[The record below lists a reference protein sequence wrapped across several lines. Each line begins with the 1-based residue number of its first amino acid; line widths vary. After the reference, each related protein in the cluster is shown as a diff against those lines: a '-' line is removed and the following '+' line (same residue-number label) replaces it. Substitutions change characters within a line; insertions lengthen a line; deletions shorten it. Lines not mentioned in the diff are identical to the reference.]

1 VTAIA
6 HGLASPRNRP
16 YLFLAG
22 TVFLLFVLDWNG
34 GRFLTSAT
42 AFSVLQTFATL
53 GPAALGLGMTMLV
66 REFDLSIAGVFGLA
80 GCVAVLTGG
89 ESAWMGLLLGVLTG
103 AAFGLVQGVII
114 TSLGLPSIA
123 VTLGGLLIA
132 VGMAFVLTESQSIAY
147 GNMDLALR
155 LNERIATVFSLRS
168 LIAAAM
174 FVVAAIVLGFTRI
187 GRDMVALGSDRRS
200 AEIVGLNVKTILI
213 GTFIC
218 SGALA
223 AGSGALLSYSLTSA
237 APSGLSD
244 VLVPAAAAAIL
255 GGVSLSGG
263 TGTPTGIAA
272 GVLTLAVMRAG
283 LNAIGAPPYAH
294 DLAMGAILLAVA
306 VLDAPRLGQSLGRLL
321 SRQ

>member
-1 VTAIA
+1 MNVMSRIVTNSA
-6 HGLASPRNRP
+6 NRP
-16 YLFLAG
+16 YVFLAG
-22 TVFLLFVLDWNG
+22 TVLLLVLLDWNG

-42 AFSVLQTFATL
+42 LFSVLQTFATL

-89 ESAWMGLLLGVLTG
+89 SDAALGLLFGILTG
-103 AAFGLVQGVII
+103 ALFGLVQGAII
-114 TSLGLPSIA
+114 TRLRLPSIA

-132 VGMAFVLTESQSIAY
+132 VGIAYVLTENQSLVYA
-147 GNMDLALR
+147 NLDLALR
-155 LNERIATVFSLRS
+155 LNERIATVFSPRS
-168 LIAAAM
+168 LIALAVFA
-174 FVVAAIVLGFTRI
+174 VAALILGFTRI
-187 GRDMVALGSDRRS
+187 GRDMIALGSNRRA
-200 AEIVGLNVKTILI
+200 AETVGLNVKAVLI

-237 APSGLSD
+237 SPSGLSD

-263 TGTPTGIAA
+263 TGTPAGIAA

-294 DLAMGAILLAVA
+294 DLAMGAILLTVA
-306 VLDAPRLGQSLGRLL
+306 VLDAPRLMQRLN
-321 SRQ
+321 RVFNR

>member
-1 VTAIA
+1 MTAIT

-22 TVFLLFVLDWNG
+22 TVLLLIVLDWSG

-53 GPAALGLGMTMLV
+53 GPAALGLGMTMMV

-89 ESAWMGLLLGVLTG
+89 KSAWLGLLLGVLTG
-103 AAFGLVQGVII
+103 AAFGLVQGLII

-200 AEIVGLNVKTILI
+200 AEIVGLNVKAILI

-223 AGSGALLSYSLTSA
+223 AGSGALLSYSLTAA

-263 TGTPTGIAA
+263 TGTPAGIAA

-306 VLDAPRLGQSLGRLL
+306 VLDAPRFGQSLGRLL

>member
-1 VTAIA
+1 MTAIA
-6 HGLASPRNRP
+6 RGFVTPKNRP

-22 TVFLLFVLDWNG
+22 TVFLLTVLDWNG

-89 ESAWMGLLLGVLTG
+89 ESAWLGLLLGILTG
-103 AAFGLVQGVII
+103 AAFGFVQGVII

-132 VGMAFVLTESQSIAY
+132 VGMAFVLTESQSIVY

-155 LNERIATVFSLRS
+155 LNERIATVFSPRS
-168 LIAAAM
+168 LVAAAT
-174 FVVAAIVLGFTRI
+174 FVVAAIVLGLTRI

-263 TGTPTGIAA
+263 TGTPAGIAA

-306 VLDAPRLGQSLGRLL
+306 VLDAPRLGQNLGRLL
-321 SRQ
+321 NRQ

>member
-1 VTAIA
+1 MSTVAR
-6 HGLASPRNRP
+6 GLTNPQYRP
-16 YLFLAG
+16 YFFLAG
-22 TVFLLFVLDWNG
+22 TILFLVMVDWNG

-53 GPAALGLGMTMLV
+53 GPAALGLGITMLV
-66 REFDLSIAGVFGLA
+66 REFDLSIASVFGLA

-89 ESAWMGLLLGVLTG
+89 NDAWLGLLLGILTG
-103 AAFGLVQGVII
+103 AAFGLVQGLII

-132 VGMAFVLTESQSIAY
+132 VGLAFVLTEGRSIVY
-147 GNMDLALR
+147 DNMDLALQ
-155 LNERIATVFSLRS
+155 LNERIATVFSVRS
-168 LIAAAM
+168 LIAAGA
-174 FVVAAIVLGFTRI
+174 FVVAAVVLGFTRI
-187 GRDMVALGSDRRS
+187 GRDMIALGSDRRS
-200 AEIVGLNVKTILI
+200 AEIVGINVKVMLI
-213 GTFIC
+213 AIFIC

-244 VLVPAAAAAIL
+244 VLVPAVAAAIL

-263 TGTPTGIAA
+263 TGTPAGIAA

-306 VLDAPRLGQSLGRLL
+306 VLDAQHFGQHLGRLFN
-321 SRQ
+321 RQ

>member
-1 VTAIA
+1 MSAVAR
-6 HGLASPRNRP
+6 GLTSPKYRP
-16 YLFLAG
+16 YQFLVG
-22 TVFLLFVLDWNG
+22 TMLLLVVLDWNG

-42 AFSVLQTFATL
+42 VFSVLQTFGTL

-89 ESAWMGLLLGVLTG
+89 DHAWLGLLLGILTG
-103 AAFGLVQGVII
+103 AAFGLVQGLII

-132 VGMAFVLTESQSIAY
+132 VGLAFVLTESQSIVY
-147 GNMDLALR
+147 GNLDLALR
-155 LNERIATVFSLRS
+155 LNERIATVFSARS
-168 LIAAAM
+168 LIAFAT

-187 GRDMVALGSDRRS
+187 GRDMIALGSDRRS
-200 AEIVGLNVKTILI
+200 AEIVGLNVKMILI
-213 GTFIC
+213 GTFVC

-223 AGSGALLSYSLTSA
+223 AGSGALLSYSLTSGS
-237 APSGLSD
+237 PSGLSD

-263 TGTPTGIAA
+263 TGTPAGIAA

-306 VLDAPRLGQSLGRLL
+306 VLDAPRLGQNL
-321 SRQ
+321 SRLFKRQ